1 MIRTLVRLSL
11 APAGPSPL
19 VRGFAGEILT
29 PFGRWLRERVASA
42 AIDWPD
48 VAFHRVHLTATS
60 LEVVVLLRPGIPP
73 HRGAQEVARALA
85 RELDLAA
92 RRTGWSRGML
102 WSDVALWTGD
112 EVMSAPR
119 ASHQYHGQGEED
131 RIH

>member
-1 MIRTLVRLSL
+1 VIRTLLRLSL
-11 APAGPSPL
+11 TPAGPAPL

-42 AIDWPD
+42 AVDWPD

-92 RRTGWSRGML
+92 QRTGWSRGVL

-112 EVMSAPR
+112 EVGSAAR
-119 ASHQYHGQGEED
+119 ASQQYHGQGEED
-131 RIH
+131 RVH

>member
-1 MIRTLVRLSL
+1 VIRTLVRLSL
-11 APAGPSPL
+11 TPSGPSPL
-19 VRGFAGEILT
+19 TRGFAGEILT

-48 VAFHRVHLTATS
+48 VAFHRVHLTSTS

-92 RRTGWSRGML
+92 RRTGWSRGVL

-112 EVMSAPR
+112 EMGSAAR
-119 ASHQYHGQGEED
+119 AGQQHHGQGEED